1 MDINPYHLLQSA
13 DELVLTK
20 LKSSIEESL
29 KNLTKQ
35 SFRVLHMVKRFREI
49 YSDGKPLEEFI
60 KKAKL
65 DTWLMGF
72 DNLNVKIT
80 RTFDDIKR
88 HICNIIADDQP
99 YFQISNKFDEF
110 KQLQDQLKTLNF
122 PSDPQHLLTLINQ
135 DKRALNSIVHQME
148 RPDGKGHHVTS
159 TNMLSDTNDS
169 RTNTKP
175 AQTQSTKKRDNSP
188 SVPGPAYKELV
199 DTSYNALQKP
209 SANRDTQEPHSTG
222 RKAPMEPFI
231 SSPYFEL
238 DSAQSKP
245 VMPMSLQQQRRSA
258 SVVALDVISLTGVKE
273 QFEARTF
280 RRLAITQSLLVATLR
295 TIKST

>member
-159 TNMLSDTNDS
+159 TNMLWTQTTAG
-169 RTNTKP
+169 RTRS
-175 AQTQSTKKRDNSP
+175 QHR
-188 SVPGPAYKELV
+188 L
-199 DTSYNALQKP
+199 
-209 SANRDTQEPHSTG
+209 
-222 RKAPMEPFI
+222 KAP
-231 SSPYFEL
+231 
-238 DSAQSKP
+238 
-245 VMPMSLQQQRRSA
+245 RREITRHLCL
-258 SVVALDVISLTGVKE
+258 V
-273 QFEARTF
+273 
-280 RRLAITQSLLVATLR
+280 RRKKSWWTRATTHCRNRLR
-295 TIKST
+295 TETHKNLTRRAAKHRWNRSSAVRTSSSIRQRANL